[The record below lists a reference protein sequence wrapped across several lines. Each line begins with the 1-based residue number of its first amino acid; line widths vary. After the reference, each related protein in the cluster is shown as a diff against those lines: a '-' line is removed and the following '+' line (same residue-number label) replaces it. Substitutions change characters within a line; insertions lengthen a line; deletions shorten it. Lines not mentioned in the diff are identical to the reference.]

1 MAAKTWIGWGLAI
14 AGVVAAGPLV
24 LGRGSPA
31 LTSSHDE
38 IARMS
43 EVERT
48 ALKRKYDQYRAL
60 TEQQRGNLRTLH
72 QQVEADR
79 ASGARYLTTM
89 NDYCDW
95 LKTIDSWQQDELAH
109 IDDPL
114 NKAKRVDEIAKE
126 RQQTKLASEASHDD
140 ESPPGRGTLQ
150 ASLLLTEP
158 QLNKV
163 FDVLAKRSTGTTE
176 EEQKAIDSH
185 VGLKRMGLQAK
196 ALKRQIPSLE
206 QFFRSISD
214 AELKEMI
221 EASGNADLLALLT
234 KSGDMPHQ
242 TRVNMAKRGILFSVY
257 AQFRRESASAT
268 DAELQTFFKT
278 LSKEIQDQLLQ
289 QRAEDFKSELR
300 LRRLAGDPDIAE
312 LRNLGQV
319 FSVGAYIERL
329 GRRGG
334 FPGGPNGEGR
344 PGGPDGDRPP
354 MEGRRG
360 GEGERPFRPGNGRR
374 GQFGDGPP
382 PRPGE
387 GDGPPPRPGEDN
399 GPPSERPEGEDR
411 PPRDDRPPPRDDQES
426 TP

>member
-1 MAAKTWIGWGLAI
+1 MAAKTWMGWGLAI

-24 LGRGSPA
+24 LGRGRPA
-31 LTSSHDE
+31 LTASHDE

-60 TEQQRGNLRTLH
+60 TEAERANLRTLH

-109 IDDPL
+109 IDDPVT
-114 NKAKRVDEIAKE
+114 KAKRVDEIAKE
-126 RQQTKLASEASHDD
+126 RQQTKLSNEANPDD
-140 ESPPGRGTLQ
+140 QPPFGRGLLQ
-150 ASLLLTEP
+150 TPLLLTES

-163 FDVLAKRSTGTTE
+163 FDTLAKRSTGMTE

-185 VGLKRMGLQAK
+185 VGLKRMGLQVK
-196 ALKRQIPSLE
+196 SLKRQIPSLE
-206 QFFRSISD
+206 QFFRSMSD

-221 EASGNADLLALLT
+221 EASGNTEMLALLT
-234 KSGDMPHQ
+234 SSGDMPHQ
-242 TRVNMAKRGILFSVY
+242 ARVNIAKRGILLSVY
-257 AQFRRESASAT
+257 AQFRRESVSAT

-278 LSKEIQDQLLQ
+278 LTKEVQDQLLQ

-312 LRNLGQV
+312 LRNLGPQ
-319 FSVGAYIERL
+319 FSVGTFIEGL

-334 FPGGPNGEGR
+334 FPNGPNGEGR
-344 PGGPDGDRPP
+344 PGNPDGDRPP
-354 MEGRRG
+354 LEGRR
-360 GEGERPFRPGNGRR
+360 EGERGGPFRQGNGRR
-374 GQFGDGPP
+374 GPFADGPP
-382 PRPGE
+382 ERPGE
-387 GDGPPPRPGEDN
+387 GNGPPPDQ
-399 GPPSERPEGEDR
+399 PEGADR
-411 PPRDDRPPPRDDQES
+411 PPRNE
-426 TP
+426 